1 MMNHEVAI
9 NGILEDQSHYRELK
23 DQLEEVISNRIN
35 EYLMP
40 EVLAGILTDDKMAF
54 LLVEEDLKHVVKMT
68 LEKMLGNSE
77 EQ

>member
-1 MMNHEVAI
+1 
-9 NGILEDQSHYRELK
+9 
-23 DQLEEVISNRIN
+23 
-35 EYLMP
+35 MP

-54 LLVEEDLKHVVKMT
+54 LLVEEDLKHVAKMT

>member
-54 LLVEEDLKHVVKMT
+54 LLVEEDLKHVAKMT

>member
-1 MMNHEVAI
+1 MNHEVAI